1 MGGNPFLRVKGLFI
15 CLNVAVVAVALTLFG
30 MVAFSTTTDSG
41 SASSELSILAEVGSF
56 MIGTLSMATGVGFVA
71 YGVMLTKNLTQDFAS
86 KHATRIFRVACVC
99 SVSFVVESVIVV
111 YSAVQTEQFDVY
123 FEVLNSIYLA
133 FDLLCMSAVLV
144 LFYSDSDR
152 RQEEDSSNGSIKGRD
167 THLAAS
173 QLNGS
178 CM

>member
-1 MGGNPFLRVKGLFI
+1 MKVRRLFI
-15 CLNVAVVAVALTLFG
+15 GLNVAVVAVALTLFG
-30 MVAFSTTTDSG
+30 MVAFSSSGDSG
-41 SASSELSILAEVGSF
+41 SGSDLSISAEVGSF
-56 MIGTLSMATGVGFVA
+56 LIGTLSMATGVGFVS

-111 YSAVQTEQFDVY
+111 YSAVQTEQFDAN
-123 FEVLNSIYLA
+123 FEVLNSIYLS

-152 RQEEDSSNGSIKGRD
+152 VQDEDSIATQSSR
-167 THLAAS
+167 T
-173 QLNGS
+173 QGS
-178 CM
+178 CTSHPFISPSHFS